1 MLPRYIVKP
10 SGNGFTLTGPDLPY
24 ALRFTD
30 EITAGS
36 MAHHLGRITGGRV
49 IYLSRS
55 GHPIITETIAGGIE
69 PTGATPLDHGQT
81 MLEAKRSAFGS
92 QK

>member
-1 MLPRYIVKP
+1 MLPRYIVRP

-24 ALRFTD
+24 ALRFAD

-49 IYLSRS
+49 VYLDRS
-55 GHPIITETIAGGIE
+55 GHPIITETITGGIE
-69 PTGATPLDHGQT
+69 PTGATPAGHGQA
-81 MLEAKRSAFGS
+81 MLAAKKAAFG
-92 QK
+92 K